1 MSPSAR
7 AGLATGAASGIGR
20 ALACL
25 LAAEGAHVTV
35 VDRDRDGR
43 QETLWKLGVA

>member
-1 MSPSAR
+1 MSATAR
-7 AGLATGAASGIGR
+7 VGLVTGAASGIGR

-43 QETLWKLGVA
+43 QETLWELGGA